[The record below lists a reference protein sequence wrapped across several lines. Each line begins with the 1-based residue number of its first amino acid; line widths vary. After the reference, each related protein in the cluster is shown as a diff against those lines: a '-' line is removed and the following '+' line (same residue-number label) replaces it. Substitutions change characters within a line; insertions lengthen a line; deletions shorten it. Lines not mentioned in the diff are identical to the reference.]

1 MQDRGRA
8 FGALGPREW
17 PPRID
22 RFRIDLLIP
31 RSPMSLPSS
40 ALPAGFIAPCLPTS
54 VAAHEASSGPDV
66 QTFGEKYSVR
76 FAWVCSSVAERLLE
90 RRCGSASF

>member
-1 MQDRGRA
+1 
-8 FGALGPREW
+8 
-17 PPRID
+17 
-22 RFRIDLLIP
+22 LLHS
-31 RSPMSLPSS
+31 R

-76 FAWVCSSVAERLLE
+76 FAWV
-90 RRCGSASF
+90 